1 MMGRTRLWV
10 LLTLFAL
17 SLVALSR
24 RTALQVWASG
34 ASDGVRALAGRAA
47 PALPSDT
54 HTLDGAPIAI
64 DGLRGRV
71 VLLHFWTF
79 GCSSCAHLLP
89 AYDAWDRT
97 LRGRGLSIVGVHTP
111 ELDFER
117 DTEALRRFARAQQL
131 TWPIVVDAD
140 EAIWTRYHVAAWPT
154 VVLIDRQ
161 GVVRDTFVGDDA
173 APAIEAALTTLLAAP

>member
-1 MMGRTRLWV
+1 MGRTRLYV
-10 LLTLFAL
+10 LLALFAL
-17 SLVALSR
+17 SFVALSK

-34 ASDGVRALAGRAA
+34 ASDGVRTLGGTAA
-47 PALPSDT
+47 PELPSDT
-54 HTLDGAPIAI
+54 HTLAGAPLTLAS
-64 DGLRGRV
+64 LRGRV

-79 GCSSCAHLLP
+79 GCSNCGHMLP
-89 AYDAWDRT
+89 RYNAWDRQ
-97 LRGRGLSIVGVHTP
+97 LRERGLTIVGVHTP

-117 DTEALRRFARAQQL
+117 DQTALKQFVATQQL

-161 GVVRDTFVGDDA
+161 GVVRRTFVGDDT
-173 APAIEAALTTLLAAP
+173 APAIEAALTTLLAAK